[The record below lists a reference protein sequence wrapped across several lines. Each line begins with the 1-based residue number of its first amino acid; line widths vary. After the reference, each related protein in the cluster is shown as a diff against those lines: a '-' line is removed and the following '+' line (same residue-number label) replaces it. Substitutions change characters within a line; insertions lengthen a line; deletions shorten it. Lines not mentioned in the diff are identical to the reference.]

1 MMANLTT
8 FSPKS
13 LLPVLLGCGL
23 SILLSACGLWQPT
36 VSGPAAPCSV
46 AISKQAADR
55 LLQRID
61 AQTKTKG
68 KSITITA
75 TSQEITSLLSQFTE
89 LAKQETPGTAL
100 PIDHPVV
107 WFANGKMSL
116 FGQVNYMGVKSTA
129 LVTLYAAVGNGRAA
143 FRVEQVDLG
152 PVSVPQ
158 DLGAL
163 ISALI
168 NDVLNQNLKQV
179 QLTEVRIE
187 QDQIRLSGQA
197 R

>member
-1 MMANLTT
+1 MANLAT
-8 FSPKS
+8 FYPKS
-13 LLPVLLGCGL
+13 MLSILLGCSL
-23 SILLSACGLWQPT
+23 SIILSACGLWQPT

-46 AISKQAADR
+46 TISRQTADR

-68 KSITITA
+68 KAITITA
-75 TSQEITSLLSQFTE
+75 TSQEITSLLSEFIE
-89 LAKQETPGTAL
+89 LAKQENPGTAL
-100 PIDHPVV
+100 ALDKPVV
-107 WFANGKMSL
+107 CFANGKMSL

-143 FRVEQVDLG
+143 FRVERVDLG

-158 DLGAL
+158 DLGVL
-163 ISALI
+163 MSALI
-168 NDVLNQNLKQV
+168 DDVLNQNLKQV

-187 QDQIRLSGQA
+187 QDQITLSGRA